1 MSTSDDDWSGV
12 AFAQNNRTADTLAA
26 HLQANG
32 ILPPDHVVVNVQL
45 YLRATVAPKG
55 LKAPYLTVTLFD
67 ASGSRDPAAAYREA
81 INDGQVVFPIVHV
94 QVDEKV
100 IEIFSDLMIDLTPK
114 GFHTPHHRKVT
125 TVYKR

>member
-32 ILPPDHVVVNVQL
+32 ILPPGHFVANVQL
-45 YLRATVAPKG
+45 YLRATAAPKG

-67 ASGSRDPAAAYREA
+67 ASGSCDPAAADREA
-81 INDGQVVFPIVHV
+81 IQDGQVVFPIVHV

-114 GFHTPHHRKVT
+114 GFHTT
-125 TVYKR
+125 TAK